1 MVDKLPDHNKE
12 IRREVAER
20 VAWAIF
26 RGDQLELGLL
36 IEGHYKNSFLLT
48 FDEREFICE
57 GWKQLEEE
65 RLILKR
71 EEEKAMS
78 PNLNKT
84 KKTVPK
90 KKKEKS
96 GSGSDED

>member
-1 MVDKLPDHNKE
+1 MVDKLPDDNKE

-57 GWKQLEEE
+57 GWKQLEEG
-65 RLILKR
+65 RK
-71 EEEKAMS
+71 
-78 PNLNKT
+78 KT
-84 KKTVPK
+84 K
-90 KKKEKS
+90 EES
-96 GSGSDED
+96 GRGPDED